1 MSTWDGH
8 PEQDDGPQLDP
19 EVEEQ
24 RVQSVAAAMDT
35 LFERFERRHREHREQ

>member
-8 PEQDDGPQLDP
+8 PEQDDGPVLDP

-24 RVQSVAAAMDT
+24 RVESVAAAMDV
-35 LFERFERRHREHREQ
+35 LFERFELRHREHRER